1 VLPTDSSPVWR
12 LGRSL
17 PERSPTLPLVGEA
30 SVRER
35 EAALGLR
42 PGQPFLLQPD
52 GSPDPDVLAY
62 FFSPSFGLLSDQT
75 QLSYA
80 KDLRLFLSFLQGQGR
95 PWRDA
100 SVDDALDYEFWR
112 RRDER
117 NTRRVSASKFAREWA
132 ATQRFYAW
140 QHQRGAIS
148 ANSGHEGIFELAIR
162 PHREARTNRVKWL
175 MPPAY
180 SQWRDVGLL
189 GLGSDGEPDGSWRGR
204 NGGRNAAFADLL
216 WTSGLRLR
224 EAASMLTIELPDV
237 DGASHYLRGRV
248 GPGVAKMRRG
258 RDFWVSRT
266 ARQGIGAYLVSS
278 RALAVHRAR
287 TAGRYDVTDRLL
299 IRSRQGDRLLVE
311 DENSGRE
318 RTVLVGDLTLRERMR
333 LFGHTEAGW
342 EPAMVFLGESGLPMA
357 PDTWERIF
365 AQASRRC
372 RSLEVPVTCHPHM
385 LRHSFALR
393 MLLTLMHAFDRRMGL
408 NPEERREYRLLFGD
422 PWVLVQTLLGHS
434 SPETTR
440 NIYLEPVS
448 GLHVDLFL
456 NDDELRDDR
465 AFSST
470 VRQHLARTGMVNLGS
485 RSE

>member
-1 VLPTDSSPVWR
+1 MLPTDSSPMWR

-17 PERSPTLPLVGEA
+17 PERATTLPLVGEA

-52 GSPDPDVLAY
+52 GGPDSDVLAY

-80 KDLRLFLSFLQGQGR
+80 KDLRLFLSFMHGQGR
-95 PWRDA
+95 PWREA
-100 SVDDALDYEFWR
+100 SVEDALDYEFWR

-140 QHQRGAIS
+140 QQQRDAICVP
-148 ANSGHEGIFELAIR
+148 AGHEGIAEVAIR

-175 MPPAY
+175 MPKAY
-180 SQWRDVGLL
+180 TEWRDVGLL
-189 GLGSDGEPDGSWRGR
+189 GLGSDGEQDGSWRGR

-216 WTSGLRLR
+216 WSSGLRLR
-224 EAASMLTIELPDV
+224 EGASLLTIELPNV
-237 DGASHYLRGRV
+237 DGGSHYLRGRV
-248 GPGVAKMRRG
+248 GTGVAKMRRG

-266 ARQGIGAYLVSS
+266 ARQGVEAYLISS
-278 RALAVHRAR
+278 RALAVDRAR
-287 TAGRYDVTDRLL
+287 RAGRYNVADRLL
-299 IRSRQGDRLLVE
+299 IRARQGERLVVE
-311 DENSGRE
+311 DEAQGRE
-318 RTVLVGDLTLRERMR
+318 RSVLIGDLPLRDRMR
-333 LFGHTEAGW
+333 LFDRADAGW
-342 EPAMVFLGESGLPMA
+342 EPAMVFLGEAGLPMA

-372 RSLEVPVTCHPHM
+372 RSLGVPVSCHPHM

-393 MLLTLMHAFDRRMGL
+393 MLLTLMHAFDRRMGVT
-408 NPEERREYRLLFGD
+408 PEERREYRMLFGD

-456 NDDELRDDR
+456 NDEELRDDV

-470 VRQHLARTGMVNLGS
+470 VTQHLVRTGLVNHGS
-485 RSE
+485 RRE